1 MKAMSM
7 PILVVVTAI
16 IILVVALVIL
26 TIFGSG
32 LGNIQTITQA
42 ESQCATLGASTCRST
57 GSLPPTWGVQNMLV
71 SDPNGGQRMDS
82 CAVLLKCGTGTKA
95 GCSGCNYPTPPTV

>member
-1 MKAMSM
+1 M

-42 ESQCATLGASTCRST
+42 ESQCASLGASACKAT
-57 GSLPPTWGVQNMLV
+57 GSLPPTWGVNNMLV
-71 SDPNGGQRMDS
+71 RDANGNQRMDS
-82 CAVLLKCGTGTKA
+82 CAVLLKCGGNDKP
-95 GCSGCNYPTPPTV
+95 GCLGCLYPVPPQ